1 MASKAAEE
9 PLQFK
14 GGYKDESEYHQ
25 TPWVTNT
32 VPAEDEGKYEG
43 KAAEDIFSAAGSKRR
58 AEDDPVSMDAK
69 QTSSTQLTISADHQ
83 EGRALHN
90 MMRFTMGPA
99 DDKMDDESVFAG
111 MMEDPKS
118 ARRGSGSSLPPVA
131 VKLPDASSSQSLSYR
146 ALDDGHGM
154 SSDASDDG
162 MEEDDEENAEN
173 ALVPDSQPEV
183 DQRMMISCVPMAPQ
197 THFRGLESVDGQR
210 RRRLL
215 IVDDTRTIRTLL
227 NRVFEKNGFEVDTAP
242 NGKFALGMMQNRV
255 YDLVFLDIEMPVM
268 NGYRCAQYI
277 RSWEQHVQRA
287 DRQRICALSSHD
299 TEDEQQL
306 AQQSGM
312 DAFQSKPTP
321 VNVLLEYLHNLFGKQ
336 NKNALFNVG
345 DMVEVRDK
353 QTQMRLW
360 FPGSIQRVNTDGT
373 YDVISEDGSTE
384 LRVRETRIRKPM
396 EAPEV
401 VSSDKS
407 PVQDHASLQQ

>member
-1 MASKAAEE
+1 
-9 PLQFK
+9 
-14 GGYKDESEYHQ
+14 
-25 TPWVTNT
+25 
-32 VPAEDEGKYEG
+32 
-43 KAAEDIFSAAGSKRR
+43 
-58 AEDDPVSMDAK
+58 
-69 QTSSTQLTISADHQ
+69 
-83 EGRALHN
+83 
-90 MMRFTMGPA
+90 
-99 DDKMDDESVFAG
+99 
-111 MMEDPKS
+111 
-118 ARRGSGSSLPPVA
+118 
-131 VKLPDASSSQSLSYR
+131 
-146 ALDDGHGM
+146 
-154 SSDASDDG
+154 

-227 NRVFEKNGFEVDTAP
+227 HRVFEKNGFEVDTAP

-336 NKNALFNVG
+336 NKSALFNVG

-360 FPGSIQRVNTDGT
+360 FPGSIQRINTDGT

-396 EAPEV
+396 EGT
-401 VSSDKS
+401 
-407 PVQDHASLQQ
+407 